1 MELTTM
7 VCGVV
12 LFFSRLKITPRDTPI
27 VPARESCVYHLEA
40 SIQYLK
46 ITVNAFLIYKRIEFS
61 QNLLTRERKF
71 AIIHCKSKIMEENA
85 LKERNKEE
93 EEQKLRTEIK
103 EYAEQMTPEQ
113 ARMFLEE
120 IKDLKVVHRQ
130 QNERNDEE

>member
-1 MELTTM
+1 
-7 VCGVV
+7 
-12 LFFSRLKITPRDTPI
+12 
-27 VPARESCVYHLEA
+27 
-40 SIQYLK
+40 
-46 ITVNAFLIYKRIEFS
+46 
-61 QNLLTRERKF
+61 
-71 AIIHCKSKIMEENA
+71 MEENA

>member
-1 MELTTM
+1 M
-7 VCGVV
+7 
-12 LFFSRLKITPRDTPI
+12 
-27 VPARESCVYHLEA
+27 
-40 SIQYLK
+40 
-46 ITVNAFLIYKRIEFS
+46 IYKRIEFS

-85 LKERNKEE
+85 LKEQNKEE

>member
-1 MELTTM
+1 M
-7 VCGVV
+7 
-12 LFFSRLKITPRDTPI
+12 
-27 VPARESCVYHLEA
+27 
-40 SIQYLK
+40 
-46 ITVNAFLIYKRIEFS
+46 
-61 QNLLTRERKF
+61 
-71 AIIHCKSKIMEENA
+71 
-85 LKERNKEE
+85 KEQNKEE

>member
-1 MELTTM
+1 MYQRENP
-7 VCGVV
+7 VCNR
-12 LFFSRLKITPRDTPI
+12 FFCGHSEVFRLMYPFH
-27 VPARESCVYHLEA
+27 HLEA

-85 LKERNKEE
+85 LKEQNKEE